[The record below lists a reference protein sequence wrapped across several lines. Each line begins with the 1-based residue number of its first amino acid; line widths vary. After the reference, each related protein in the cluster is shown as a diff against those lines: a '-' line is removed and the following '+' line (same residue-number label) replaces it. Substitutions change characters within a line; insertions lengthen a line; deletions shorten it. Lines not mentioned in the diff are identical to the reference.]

1 MLLRCGLRAC
11 RHLPVPRPNRAFS
24 YRAPRTL
31 RIATMALTDPTSFAN
46 HQQIRVSHADLQ
58 LDVNFERKELE
69 GYMELTAVVEGKAG
83 AEELVLD
90 TSSGLAIHR
99 VELLQPGTAPPA
111 PPSPLSHHWGEPHK
125 ALGRPLH
132 IPLPSP
138 QPLGS
143 RVCLGVRFTT
153 PPGSSA
159 LQWLEPSQTAG
170 GQHPYLFSQC
180 QAIHARALVPCQDSP
195 GAKMTYT
202 AKVRVPAELTALMSA
217 VPDSEQDAA
226 AGGSLD
232 KLPEVQP
239 PYPTKVFHFTQK
251 VPIPPYLLALVVGEL
266 ASRELGPRSRVW
278 SEPSQVEAGAY
289 EFADTA
295 SFLEAGEALAGPY
308 VWGRYDLLLMPP
320 SFPYGGMENPQLTFV
335 TPTLLAGDQ
344 SLTNVIAHE
353 IAHSWSGNLVT
364 NATWQ
369 DFWLNEGWTV
379 FIERKILGRL
389 HGEATRQFHASRGA
403 LDLAEDVARFGVDHP
418 YTRLVPDMT
427 GGIDP
432 DDVFS
437 KIPYEKGFYLLY
449 YLEGLVG
456 GPAVF
461 EPFMRAYLAA
471 HAFKTVTSQGFKDFV
486 LNYFK
491 DNEAIGQ
498 IDWDAWY
505 HAPGLPPVTN
515 TYDSSLA
522 QAAYSL
528 AKRWHTADVMG
539 IGSSGPEGA
548 GPDDIESWSSEQT
561 VAFLDKLT
569 EFRAMQPM
577 HASMTQKMAAFYR
590 LYATNNAEIRASF
603 FRLAL
608 EAEDPEV
615 LPHVTAMLGSQGRM
629 KYLRPL
635 YRAMF
640 KSKMGKQ
647 LAVDTFLKHKP
658 GYHPIAQ
665 KMVAA
670 DLGIST

>member
-1 MLLRCGLRAC
+1 
-11 RHLPVPRPNRAFS
+11 
-24 YRAPRTL
+24 
-31 RIATMALTDPTSFAN
+31 
-46 HQQIRVSHADLQ
+46 
-58 LDVNFERKELE
+58 
-69 GYMELTAVVEGKAG
+69 LTAVVEGKAG

-226 AGGSLD
+226 AAGGSLD

-239 PYPTKVFHFTQK
+239 PYPTK

-320 SFPYGGMENPQLTFV
+320 SFPYGLTFV

-369 DFWLNEGWTV
+369 DFWLNE
-379 FIERKILGRL
+379 
-389 HGEATRQFHASRGA
+389 FHASRGA
-403 LDLAEDVARFGVDHP
+403 LDLAEDVARFGADHP

-449 YLEGLVG
+449 YLE
-456 GPAVF
+456 
-461 EPFMRAYLAA
+461 
-471 HAFKTVTSQGFKDFV
+471 
-486 LNYFK
+486 
-491 DNEAIGQ
+491 
-498 IDWDAWY
+498 
-505 HAPGLPPVTN
+505 
-515 TYDSSLA
+515 
-522 QAAYSL
+522 
-528 AKRWHTADVMG
+528 
-539 IGSSGPEGA
+539 
-548 GPDDIESWSSEQT
+548 
-561 VAFLDKLT
+561 
-569 EFRAMQPM
+569 
-577 HASMTQKMAAFYR
+577 
-590 LYATNNAEIRASF
+590 
-603 FRLAL
+603 
-608 EAEDPEV
+608 
-615 LPHVTAMLGSQGRM
+615 
-629 KYLRPL
+629 
-635 YRAMF
+635 
-640 KSKMGKQ
+640 
-647 LAVDTFLKHKP
+647 
-658 GYHPIAQ
+658 
-665 KMVAA
+665 
-670 DLGIST
+670 